1 MPQLQHK
8 TDFESIAQKLR
19 NDFIEEKQRYTI
31 IAPFLLNCLRENLRV
46 TLTSDLMKFPD
57 SNGATTSG
65 KQIVKS
71 IEWRYPECTTRIEVG
86 DYYYSA
92 FDFEKMSSDS
102 TSSLTVGVNRTRTE

>member
-19 NDFIEEKQRYTI
+19 NDFMEEKPRYTI
-31 IAPFLLNCLRENLRV
+31 VAPFLLNCLRENLRV
-46 TLTSDLMKFPD
+46 TLTSDLMKFPNA
-57 SNGATTSG
+57 SGSSTSG

-71 IEWRYPECTTRIEVG
+71 IEWKYPECTTKIEVG
-86 DYYYSA
+86 DYKYSA

-102 TSSLTVGVNRTRTE
+102 TSSLTVGVNRTRT